1 MTAQILPNP
10 VDRVEILSVIDN
22 VLDLLL
28 PSTDVA
34 KRVGP
39 GGPQR
44 ERAPVVEAPLLESS
58 CADDTPVAEHG
69 LSFLISVTSGES
81 RRTVLFDTGSSVGVL
96 VHNLRALGVDRAEI
110 ETIVLSHG
118 HFDHTIGLNGLAE
131 QFRPLPPLVV
141 HPDVW
146 LRRRVAIP
154 GREPF
159 ELPTTS
165 REKVRAAGFRVIEE
179 RQPSSLLDG
188 DLLVTGEIERT
199 TEFEH
204 GLPVQ
209 QAFRDGEW
217 QADPLMRDD
226 QALVAHLRGRGL
238 VVITGC
244 GHAGLINTVR
254 HARNLTGID
263 RVHAV
268 VGGFHLATPLFEPII
283 PPTVEALG
291 ELDPQ
296 VVAPTHCTG
305 WRATHALAAAF
316 PEAFIPGSVGTRY
329 DLQGGGE

>member
-1 MTAQILPNP
+1 MAAEIPLNP
-10 VDRVEILSVIDN
+10 ADRIEILSVVDN

-28 PSTDVA
+28 MSSEVA
-34 KRVGP
+34 KRMGP
-39 GGPQR
+39 TGSEG
-44 ERAPVVEAPLLESS
+44 RAMPTVEAPLLESGD
-58 CADDTPVAEHG
+58 AADTPVAEHG
-69 LSFLISVTSGES
+69 LAFLVSVTSGER
-81 RRTVLFDTGSSVGVL
+81 RRTILFDTGSSVGAL
-96 VHNLRALGVDRAEI
+96 VHNMRALGADPAEI

-118 HFDHTIGLNGLAE
+118 HFDHTIGLNGLA
-131 QFRPLPPLVV
+131 QQPGPLPPLIC

-159 ELPTTS
+159 ELPVTS
-165 REKVRAAGFRVIEE
+165 KEKVRAAGFEVIEG

-188 DLLVTGEIERT
+188 ALLVTGEIERT

-217 QADPLMRDD
+217 QPDPLLDDD
-226 QALVAHLRGRGL
+226 QALVAQLGDKGL

-254 HARNLTGID
+254 YARKITGVD

-268 VGGFHLATPLFEPII
+268 IGGFHLGTPVFEPII
-283 PPTVEALG
+283 PSTVEALA
-291 ELDPQ
+291 EFDPQ
-296 VVAPTHCTG
+296 VVVPTHCTG

-316 PEAFIPGSVGTRY
+316 PDAFIQNSVGTRY
-329 DLQGGGE
+329 VFESGGA